1 MHNVYYVISLYSYT
15 AGPFIISCNNDGVYL
30 TVNKDQNYSI
40 EGTININ
47 KASPFHI
54 VPSDGSHPN
63 EFMMVYYGEKSFGRY
78 QQLRR
83 GSSSLNAHLE
93 QAVSPMPK
101 YLNADASVRGK
112 NPGPIQVEMKV
123 EESCARLV
131 LQSRILTKKHQMV
144 MDTTSWVNGREV
156 YFIRCARR
164 RFKKEGYLCM
174 KFKPGQDHVPPYRMK
189 IVPST
194 DAHNDENKFMLFR
207 LLPVSL
213 KQQMLPQIEM
223 NDSSDDIPTGSSRL
237 ELEKLSVQYRRF
249 SEWRTASRRGK

>member
-1 MHNVYYVISLYSYT
+1 MHT

-30 TVNKDQNYSI
+30 TVNKDENNSL

-47 KASPFHI
+47 KASTFHI

-63 EFMMVYYGEKSFGRY
+63 EFMIIYSSEDTSARRD
-78 QQLRR
+78 QLRR
-83 GSSSLNAHLE
+83 GSTSLNVHLQ
-93 QAVSPMPK
+93 QAVCPMPK

-112 NPGPIQVEMKV
+112 SPGPIYMEMKV
-123 EESCARLV
+123 KELCAKLV
-131 LQSRILTKKHQMV
+131 LQSRVLTKKHQVV
-144 MDTTSWVNGREV
+144 MDTTSWVNGRDV

-174 KFKPGQDHVPPYRMK
+174 KFKPGQDHVPPYRIK

-194 DAHNDENKFMLFR
+194 NAHNEDNKFMLFR

-213 KQQMLPQIEM
+213 KQQMVPQIEM
-223 NDSSDDIPTGSSRL
+223 KDSSDDTSSRL

-249 SEWRTASRRGK
+249 SEWRTTSRRGK

>member
-1 MHNVYYVISLYSYT
+1 MHT
-15 AGPFIISCNNDGVYL
+15 AGPFIISCNNDAVYL
-30 TVNKDQNYSI
+30 TVNKDENDSL

-47 KASPFHI
+47 KASTFHI

-63 EFMMVYYGEKSFGRY
+63 EFMIIYCSEKTSARRDQF
-78 QQLRR
+78 RR
-83 GSSSLNAHLE
+83 GSSSLNVNLQ
-93 QAVSPMPK
+93 QAVRPIPK

-123 EESCARLV
+123 KESCARLV
-131 LQSRILTKKHQMV
+131 LQSRVHTKKHQMV
-144 MDTTSWVNGREV
+144 MDTTSWVNGRDV

-174 KFKPGQDHVPPYRMK
+174 KFKPGQDRVPPYRMK

-207 LLPVSL
+207 LLPISL
-213 KQQMLPQIEM
+213 KQQMMPQIEM
-223 NDSSDDIPTGSSRL
+223 NDSSDDTPTGSSRL
-237 ELEKLSVQYRRF
+237 ELEKLSLQYRRF
-249 SEWRTASRRGK
+249 SEWRTASRHGK

>member
-1 MHNVYYVISLYSYT
+1 
-15 AGPFIISCNNDGVYL
+15 
-30 TVNKDQNYSI
+30 
-40 EGTININ
+40 
-47 KASPFHI
+47 
-54 VPSDGSHPN
+54 
-63 EFMMVYYGEKSFGRY
+63 MVYYGEKSSGRY

-93 QAVSPMPK
+93 QAVRPMPK

-131 LQSRILTKKHQMV
+131 LQSRVLTKKHQMV

-174 KFKPGQDHVPPYRMK
+174 KFKPGQDRVPPYRMK

-194 DAHNDENKFMLFR
+194 DAHNEDNKFMLFR

-213 KQQMLPQIEM
+213 KQQMVPQIEM
-223 NDSSDDIPTGSSRL
+223 NNSSDDNPSSPGKD
-237 ELEKLSVQYRRF
+237 ELDKLNLQYRRF